1 MTDLSLEPITP
12 VVLTYNED
20 TNIGRTLDS
29 LQWAADIVVVDS
41 GSTDETESIARSFPN
56 VRWRVRPFDTH
67 LAQWSFAISETGI
80 ATEYILALD
89 ADMQVTPSLVEE
101 LQKTFLP
108 GRFAGGITRFEY
120 RYHGYALLGSLCPPQ
135 LRLFRRAE
143 VSVAQPDHTQRF
155 SIAGDAYRFRSALI
169 HDDRKPI
176 ERWVT
181 AQLAYRLLNE
191 RDLSKGGRRRLRDH
205 LRNAGVM
212 PPIMGLLA
220 YLRAGGPFKGAAA
233 ARYAYERMTAETLL
247 AIGLLDDRLKKSSGS
262 RESDARIGADTAE
275 VRKSNVVNR

>member
-29 LQWAADIVVVDS
+29 LRWAADVVVVDS

-56 VRWRVRPFDTH
+56 VRWHVRPFDTH
-67 LAQWSFAISETGI
+67 LAQWSYGISETQV

-89 ADMQVTPSLVEE
+89 ADMQVTPSFVEE

-108 GRFAGGITRFEY
+108 GRVAGGITPFEY
-120 RYHGYALLGSLCPPQ
+120 RYHGHALLGSLCPPQ

-155 SIAGDAYRFRSALI
+155 SIAGEAYRFRSALI

-176 ERWVT
+176 ERWVN
-181 AQLAYRLLNE
+181 AQLAYRLLNDK
-191 RDLSKGGRRRLRDH
+191 DLSNGGRRRFRDRLRH
-205 LRNAGVM
+205 AGVM

-220 YLRAGGPFKGAAA
+220 YLRAGGPLSGAAA
-233 ARYAYERMTAETLL
+233 ARYAYERMTAESLL
-247 AIGLLDDRLKKSSGS
+247 AIGLIDRRLKESSGS
-262 RESDARIGADTAE
+262 QEPDA
-275 VRKSNVVNR
+275 